1 MQPRL
6 ATHFVV
12 SDVPEDRGVVACN
25 GHQQY
30 EVDHNGHQQNE
41 DDRNE
46 AVASNDATI
55 KHLLTLTPRS
65 GSLFHNAKPMH

>member
-1 MQPRL
+1 VQPRL
-6 ATHFVV
+6 AAHFVV

-25 GHQQY
+25 GHQQC
-30 EVDHNGHQQNE
+30 E

-55 KHLLTLTPRS
+55 KHLFFLTSHFAPRFIVS
-65 GSLFHNAKPMH
+65 QSET

>member
-1 MQPRL
+1 MSAAQVCF
-6 ATHFVV
+6 AHVESEHAAHIV
-12 SDVPEDRGVVACN
+12 VPEDRGVV
-25 GHQQY
+25 
-30 EVDHNGHQQNE
+30 DHNGHQQYE

-65 GSLFHNAKPMH
+65 GSLFHNAKPKH